1 MVQQIRNWF
10 TAGNRMERIWMM
22 AKIEFKL
29 RYYENKLGLLWALI
43 KPVFI
48 IFKFYL
54 VFQIIFGQK
63 LENFAIYVFTGLL
76 LWQFFVETTNGGV
89 KLFKVK
95 QYLYEY
101 TNMNK
106 IEIYLSY
113 MVSSTIGL
121 LFNLGILFVGLLVV
135 GIYPNPLYP
144 LFILIYI
151 NLFILSLG
159 TALILSNL
167 YLIFKDIT
175 QIWELVLAFG
185 FFLSPIF
192 IRGDLFTE
200 KLPLLNYLNPISGI
214 IINARNILM
223 YNTMIDWNLYF
234 FDMAYSLFI
243 LMVGLYCLKTISY
256 RASELV

>member
-1 MVQQIRNWF
+1 MVQQIRDWF
-10 TAGNRMERIWMM
+10 ITSNRAERIWMM
-22 AKIEFKL
+22 AKIEFQL
-29 RYYENKLGLLWALI
+29 RYYENKLGLIWALI
-43 KPVFI
+43 KPVVI

-54 VFQIIFGQK
+54 VFQVLLGQN
-63 LENFAIYVFTGLL
+63 LDNFAIYVFSGLL
-76 LWQFFVETTNGGV
+76 LWQFFVETSTGGV
-89 KLFKVK
+89 QLFKVK

-113 MVSSTIGL
+113 LVSSTIGL
-121 LFNLGILFVGLLVV
+121 LFNLGILIIGLAVV

-159 TALILSNL
+159 AALILSNL
-167 YLIFKDIT
+167 YLLFKDIN
-175 QIWELVLAFG
+175 QIWELVLGFG

-192 IRGDLFTE
+192 LRGDLFTE
-200 KLPLLNYLNPISGI
+200 KLAFLKYINPIYGI
-214 IINARNILM
+214 ITNGRSILM
-223 YNTMIDWNLYF
+223 YNEMPDWNLFF
-234 FDMAYSLFI
+234 FDMAYALLLLFI
-243 LMVGLYCLKTISY
+243 GLYLLKNVSY